1 MKDANEARRWLD
13 TAEEDL
19 RCARHAAAGG
29 FFAQACFGARQ
40 AAEKAVKAVHFAGGA
55 RTILGHSV
63 RGLIERLESR
73 VPALDALRE
82 EARELD
88 LSYIPARYPNGLD
101 AGTPGE
107 AFSER
112 QARRAIS
119 NAAAIV
125 AAVRPHVASL
135 SDRAF

>member
-19 RCARHAAAGG
+19 RCARHDAAGG
-29 FFAQACFGARQ
+29 FFAQACFGAQQ

-63 RGLIERLESR
+63 RGLIDRLASR
-73 VPALDALRE
+73 VPALETLRE

-88 LSYIPARYPNGLD
+88 LYYIPARYPNGLD
-101 AGTPGE
+101 SGTPGE
-107 AFSER
+107 AFSEH
-112 QARRAIS
+112 QATRAIS
-119 NAAAIV
+119 NAAAIIT
-125 AAVRPHVASL
+125 AVRPHVAPL
-135 SDRAF
+135 SDRS